1 MRFKEDDYDIDDED
15 LYGDYDDDVL
25 IQNYVGVCELYDGD
39 REKEFSCF
47 DCEKYDECL
56 ERAEDNKCGYEMF
69 CDIVS
74 DAYGSV
80 DAFWECN
87 GI

>member
-1 MRFKEDDYDIDDED
+1 MKDYEDDDFDYEDDDDYLLEQWASCEFDED
-15 LYGDYDDDVL
+15 DARHKECDG
-25 IQNYVGVCELYDGD
+25 CEHY
-39 REKEFSCF
+39 K
-47 DCEKYDECL
+47 ECL
-56 ERAEDNKCGYEMF
+56 EYAQDNKDGYESF

>member
-1 MRFKEDDYDIDDED
+1 MKKYEEDEFNYEYTDEYLVENWATCD
-15 LYGDYDDDVL
+15 FDDDDSRHK
-25 IQNYVGVCELYDGD
+25 ICD
-39 REKEFSCF
+39 
-47 DCEKYDECL
+47 DCENFEECI
-56 ERAEDNKCGYEMF
+56 ENAQDNRDGYELF

-80 DAFWECN
+80 EAFWECN

>member
-1 MRFKEDDYDIDDED
+1 MKDYEDEFSNEDYEDYLLEMWVECKLSKDDENHKNC
-15 LYGDYDDDVL
+15 Y
-25 IQNYVGVCELYDGD
+25 
-39 REKEFSCF
+39 
-47 DCEKYDECL
+47 DCEHHDECL
-56 ERAEDNKCGYEMF
+56 ADAEDNHDGYEAF

>member
-1 MRFKEDDYDIDDED
+1 MKDYEDDDFDYMDMDDYLLDHWAVCKFEEKDSKHRSCED
-15 LYGDYDDDVL
+15 CEFYDD
-25 IQNYVGVCELYDGD
+25 
-39 REKEFSCF
+39 
-47 DCEKYDECL
+47 CL
-56 ERAEDNKCGYEMF
+56 QDAEDNRGGYESF

>member
-1 MRFKEDDYDIDDED
+1 MKKDDYEDFNYEDTDDYLLEIWGTCKFDEDDE
-15 LYGDYDDDVL
+15 
-25 IQNYVGVCELYDGD
+25 NYKLCNE
-39 REKEFSCF
+39 
-47 DCEKYDECL
+47 DCEHYEDCL
-56 ERAEDNKCGYEMF
+56 QDAEDNRDGYEIF

>member
-1 MRFKEDDYDIDDED
+1 MWVECKFDTDDEK
-15 LYGDYDDDVL
+15 Y
-25 IQNYVGVCELYDGD
+25 
-39 REKEFSCF
+39 KSCD
-47 DCEKYDECL
+47 DCEFHDECL
-56 ERAEDNKCGYEMF
+56 SDAEDNRDGYESF

>member
-1 MRFKEDDYDIDDED
+1 MRDFMDDFEEDFYCEDSNEYLLENWTTCEYEEEDER
-15 LYGDYDDDVL
+15 YKKCTGCA
-25 IQNYVGVCELYDGD
+25 NYE
-39 REKEFSCF
+39 
-47 DCEKYDECL
+47 ECL
-56 ERAEDNKCGYEMF
+56 DDAEDNRGGYESF